1 MDKNINSFTFFR
13 DYFNLIDTLK
23 KTDKLEVLNA
33 IVNYMFKD
41 EEPTL
46 KGHNLAV
53 FNTLKHQLN
62 KSKSNSKRSKGNGAP
77 IGNNNASKN
86 KPKTNQ
92 KQTENKPN
100 EEPKTNKSRL
110 STFYFLIS
118 NFLFLKLIDKYSSED
133 IEKLKESIKKWY
145 EYKLERKEE
154 YKERGFNALLTQ
166 IENNVL
172 KYGLKEVC
180 DLIEECM
187 ASNYKGIIF
196 DKLEKTKPKEF
207 LTYQERKNK
216 EYEEMKKRFL
226 AGGKENE

>member
-1 MDKNINSFTFFR
+1 MENNINSFTFFK

-23 KTDKLEVLNA
+23 KTDKLEILNA

-41 EEPTL
+41 EEPNL

-53 FNTLKHQLN
+53 FNTLKYQLN

-77 IGNNNASKN
+77 IGNSNASKN

-92 KQTENKPN
+92 KQTENKPE

-118 NFLFLKLIDKYSSED
+118 NFLFNKLINNYSLED
-133 IEKLKESIKKWY
+133 IEKLKEYINKWY
-145 EYKLERKEE
+145 EYKLERKEP
-154 YKERGFNALLTQ
+154 YKERGLNALLTQ
-166 IENNVL
+166 IENNVV
-172 KYGLKEVC
+172 KYGLNEVC
-180 DLIEECM
+180 ELIEECM

-196 DKLEKTKPKEF
+196 DKLEKNKPKQF
-207 LTYQERKNK
+207 LTYEERKKEAENK
-216 EYEEMKKRFL
+216 MWEKFL
-226 AGGKENE
+226 SGGKENE